1 LNGHDATVAKGHDF
15 SRAASVTT
23 PERALAPAGYFFPDS
38 TAISAFVRSLFGA
51 ARQLRSLQSYVALA
65 LLLFAGTLP
74 AQTPNPTTTSGQTIP
89 AAADQSTPAGATTP
103 ATAPQTIPANET
115 AQPRSETAQP
125 RSSDRRRAARLY
137 LTASKLFLDRQ
148 FEEAMKDFEQA
159 AALDPTNADYR
170 LAAGVA
176 RNHAVTSLIQEAAKD
191 RLLGNE
197 AATRVALERARALD
211 PTNIEIN
218 QHLDELAD
226 DAVRSQP
233 QALYEQSSSPLAG
246 PVQLEP
252 AAGLHSFHLRAD
264 REQIIKQVF
273 RAYGLTAMLDTSV
286 HTFLT
291 RFDVDGA
298 SFEQAAR
305 VLGLD
310 TNTFFVPLD
319 AHRVLVA
326 ADSPTTRNQF
336 LRQDLETIYL
346 SGLSDDEMNDV
357 LSVAKTVFLVQ
368 QATLSLDERAITLR
382 APQRT
387 LEAFNATMQ
396 SLLDGRSQILL
407 DVRLIQVAH
416 TSDRN
421 TGAQLPQSI
430 AAFNVYAEEQSILTS
445 NASLVQQIIS
455 SGLASPNDPLAIL
468 GILIASGQVTSP
480 LLSSGFALFGGGITQ
495 SALVPGSTTFNLS
508 LNSSDSRELDQI
520 QLRLEDGEKGEIK
533 LGEKYPIQTSSF
545 SSLSG
550 SVPNIPGLTGAG
562 TSSSLSSLLSSLT
575 STVPNIPMVQYQDL
589 GLTLTATPKALR
601 NGDVALTLEMKLNGL
616 AGTSIDGNPVLD
628 NREYTGTVTLKEGE
642 ATVVA
647 TEMDKSQS
655 QAVSGTPGLS
665 EIPGLNNVS
674 EKDLQKNY
682 ATLVIVMTP
691 RVVRGPQAAGHT
703 AMMRVEKSGTQ

>member
-1 LNGHDATVAKGHDF
+1 MKPRQQTIGARMCGRTG
-15 SRAASVTT
+15 S
-23 PERALAPAGYFFPDS
+23 
-38 TAISAFVRSLFGA
+38 A
-51 ARQLRSLQSYVALA
+51 ARNCCAGLS
-65 LLLFAGTLP
+65 LLLLAGALP
-74 AQTPNPTTTSGQTIP
+74 AQTAAP
-89 AAADQSTPAGATTP
+89 AVPPGQSTAAPAGQSAPQGETTP
-103 ATAPQTIPANET
+103 ATAPSATPDHE
-115 AQPRSETAQP
+115 SAQP
-125 RSSDRRRAARLY
+125 RSSDRRRAAKLY
-137 LTASKLFLDRQ
+137 LDASKLFLDRQ
-148 FEEAMKDFEQA
+148 FEEAMKGFEQA

-170 LAAGVA
+170 LASGVA
-176 RNHAVTSLIQEAAKD
+176 RNHAVTALIQEAAKD

-197 AATRVALERARALD
+197 AAARVALERARALD

-226 DAVRSQP
+226 DVARSQP
-233 QALYEQSSSPLAG
+233 QPLYEQSGSTLAG

-252 AAGLHSFHLRAD
+252 APGVHSFHVHAD
-264 REQIIKQVF
+264 RKQIILQVF

-286 HTFLT
+286 QSFLT
-291 RFDVDGA
+291 RFDVDDA

-305 VLGLD
+305 VLSLD

-319 AHRVLVA
+319 AYRALVA
-326 ADSPTTRNQF
+326 ADSSTNRNQF
-336 LRQDLETIYL
+336 LSQDEETVYL
-346 SGLSDDEMNDV
+346 TGLSDEELNDV
-357 LSVAKTVFLVQ
+357 LSVAKTIFLVQ
-368 QATLSLDERAITLR
+368 QATLSLSERAITLR

-387 LEAFNATMQ
+387 LEAFNATLQ
-396 SLLDGRSQILL
+396 SLLEGRSQVLL

-416 TSDRN
+416 TGDRN

-430 AAFNVYAEEQSILTS
+430 AAFNVYAEEQSILKA

-455 SGLASPNDPLAIL
+455 SGLASPNDHLAIL
-468 GILIASGQVTSP
+468 GILIASGQVSSH

-508 LNSSDSRELDQI
+508 LNTSDSRELDQV
-520 QLRLEDGEKGEIK
+520 QLRLQDGEDGTLK
-533 LGEKYPIQTSSF
+533 LGEKYPIQTSSY

-575 STVPNIPMVQYQDL
+575 SSVPNIPMVQYQDL
-589 GLTLTATPKALR
+589 GLTLTVTPKVLR
-601 NGDVALTLEMKLNGL
+601 NGDVALKIEMKLNAL
-616 AGTSIDGNPVLD
+616 AGTSIGGNPVLN

-655 QAVSGTPGLS
+655 QAISGTPGLS
-665 EIPGLNNVS
+665 EIPGLNNVTD
-674 EKDLQKNY
+674 KDLQKSY

-691 RVVRGPQAAGHT
+691 HLVRGPQAAGHT
-703 AMMRVEKSGTQ
+703 AMMRVEKGGTQ

>member
-1 LNGHDATVAKGHDF
+1 
-15 SRAASVTT
+15 
-23 PERALAPAGYFFPDS
+23 
-38 TAISAFVRSLFGA
+38 
-51 ARQLRSLQSYVALA
+51 LA
-65 LLLFAGTLP
+65 LLLSAGALP
-74 AQTPNPTTTSGQTIP
+74 AQTAAPAGQSAPQGETTP
-89 AAADQSTPAGATTP
+89 AAAPSAAPDE
-103 ATAPQTIPANET
+103 TARPRSEA
-115 AQPRSETAQP
+115 AQPRSG
-125 RSSDRRRAARLY
+125 DRRRAAKLY
-137 LTASKLFLDRQ
+137 LAASKLFLERQ
-148 FEEAMKDFEQA
+148 FEEAMKGFEQA

-170 LAAGVA
+170 LASGVA
-176 RNHAVTSLIQEAAKD
+176 RNHAITALIQEAAKD

-197 AATRVALERARALD
+197 AAARVALERARALD

-226 DAVRSQP
+226 DAARGQP
-233 QALYEQSSSPLAG
+233 QPLYEQSGSTLAG

-252 AAGLHSFHLRAD
+252 APGLHSFHLHAD
-264 REQIIKQVF
+264 REQIIPQVF

-286 HTFLT
+286 HPFLT
-291 RFDVDGA
+291 QFDVDDA

-305 VLGLD
+305 VLSLD

-319 AHRVLVA
+319 AHRALVA
-326 ADSPTTRNQF
+326 ADSSTNRNQF
-336 LRQDLETIYL
+336 LRQDVETVYL
-346 SGLSDDEMNDV
+346 TGLSDDELNDV
-357 LSVAKTVFLVQ
+357 LSVAKNIFLVQ
-368 QATLSLDERAITLR
+368 QATLSMSERAVTLR

-387 LEAFNATMQ
+387 LEAFNATLE
-396 SLLDGRSQILL
+396 SLLEGRSQVLL

-416 TSDRN
+416 TSNRN

-430 AAFNVYAEEQSILTS
+430 AAFNVYAEEQSILNA

-468 GILIASGQVTSP
+468 GILIASGQVSNP

-508 LNSSDSRELDQI
+508 LNTSDSRELDQV
-520 QLRLEDGEKGEIK
+520 QLRLEDGEKGEIE

-550 SVPNIPGLTGAG
+550 SIPKIPGLTGAG
-562 TSSSLSSLLSSLT
+562 TSSSLSSLLSSLS

-589 GLTLTATPKALR
+589 GLTLTVTPKALR
-601 NGDVALTLEMKLNGL
+601 NGDVALNLEMKLNAL
-616 AGTSIDGNPVLD
+616 AGTSIDGNPVLN

-655 QAVSGTPGLS
+655 QAISGTPGLS
-665 EIPGLNNVS
+665 EIPGLSNVTD
-674 EKDLQKNY
+674 KDLQKSY

-691 RVVRGPQAAGHT
+691 HLLRGPQAAGHT
-703 AMMRVEKSGTQ
+703 AMMRVEKGAGQ

>member
-1 LNGHDATVAKGHDF
+1 MKPRRQNPGA
-15 SRAASVTT
+15 RAGG
-23 PERALAPAGYFFPDS
+23 RAGS
-38 TAISAFVRSLFGA
+38 A
-51 ARQLRSLQSYVALA
+51 ARNCCAGLA
-65 LLLFAGTLP
+65 LLLLAGALP
-74 AQTPNPTTTSGQTIP
+74 AHTAAPAGQSAPQGETTP
-89 AAADQSTPAGATTP
+89 AAAPQA
-103 ATAPQTIPANET
+103 APDH
-115 AQPRSETAQP
+115 ETAQP
-125 RSSDRRRAARLY
+125 RSSDRRRAAKLY
-137 LTASKLFLDRQ
+137 LAASKLFLDRQ
-148 FEEAMKDFEQA
+148 FEEAMKGFEQA

-170 LAAGVA
+170 LASGVA
-176 RNHAVTSLIQEAAKD
+176 RNHAITALIQEAAKD

-197 AATRVALERARALD
+197 AAARVALERARALD

-226 DAVRSQP
+226 DAARGQP
-233 QALYEQSSSPLAG
+233 QPLYEQSGSTLAG

-252 AAGLHSFHLRAD
+252 APGLHSFHLHAD
-264 REQIIKQVF
+264 REQIIPQVF
-273 RAYGLTAMLDTSV
+273 RAYGLTAMLDTTV
-286 HTFLT
+286 HPFLT
-291 RFDVDGA
+291 RFDVDDA
-298 SFEQAAR
+298 SFEPAAR
-305 VLGLD
+305 VLSLD

-319 AHRVLVA
+319 AHRALVA
-326 ADSPTTRNQF
+326 ADSSTNRNQF
-336 LRQDLETIYL
+336 LRQDVETVYL
-346 SGLSDDEMNDV
+346 TGLSDDELNDV
-357 LSVAKTVFLVQ
+357 LSVAKNIFLVQ
-368 QATLSLDERAITLR
+368 QATLSLSERAITLR

-387 LEAFNATMQ
+387 LEAFNATLQ
-396 SLLDGRSQILL
+396 SLLAGRSQVLL

-430 AAFNVYAEEQSILTS
+430 AAFNVYAEEQSILNS

-468 GILIASGQVTSP
+468 GILIASGQVSNP

-508 LNSSDSRELDQI
+508 LNTSDSRELDQV

-550 SVPNIPGLTGAG
+550 SIPKIPGLTGAG

-589 GLTLTATPKALR
+589 GLTLTVTPKALR
-601 NGDVALTLEMKLNGL
+601 NGDVALNLEMKLNAL
-616 AGTSIDGNPVLD
+616 AGTSIDGNPVLN

-655 QAVSGTPGLS
+655 QAISGTPGLS
-665 EIPGLNNVS
+665 EIPGMSNVTD
-674 EKDLQKNY
+674 KDLQKSY

-691 RVVRGPQAAGHT
+691 HLLRGPQAAGHT
-703 AMMRVEKSGTQ
+703 AMMRVEKGAGQ